1 MASGIRICPG
11 FYIQHITGVE
21 FKDKSIP
28 TYPEFF
34 TKDGNC
40 IYEKPW
46 VVSPKK

>member
-1 MASGIRICPG
+1 MLTRICPG
-11 FYIQHITGVE
+11 FYSQNITGVE
-21 FKDKSIP
+21 FKEKSIS

-46 VVSPKK
+46 TISPKR